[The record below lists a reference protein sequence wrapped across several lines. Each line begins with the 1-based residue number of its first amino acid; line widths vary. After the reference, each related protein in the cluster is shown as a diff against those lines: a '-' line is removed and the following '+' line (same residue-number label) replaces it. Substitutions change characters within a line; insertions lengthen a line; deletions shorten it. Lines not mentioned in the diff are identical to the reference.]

1 MENVQNFLKSLFCA
15 NLITKSHNQGVK
27 EQGLAEDVRES
38 PSYPGMKSYYRIH
51 VVDCNITI
59 EDDEDLQE
67 EFQITEGET
76 EPFQVRELTG
86 DKHVFEW
93 VDEKKAR
100 EEYKVF
106 LDIEKANVDS
116 SASIFENLGLPK
128 FAADND
134 WSADMLKAMLE
145 SYKVELPA
153 NAADLEPLVAELKA
167 CDICLVENSSVG
179 QLVAVQT
186 VLKAKESE
194 DGGVVRTYEN
204 ALTAGKRLGLPAE
217 KQEHSWKHVAH
228 TAVPALQVVM
238 RQVT

>member
-100 EEYKVF
+100 EEYKVLIF
-106 LDIEKANVDS
+106 DLLFSRAYLCTYLSRPQRVSFDDCNDYLYYG
-116 SASIFENLGLPK
+116 AS
-128 FAADND
+128 
-134 WSADMLKAMLE
+134 
-145 SYKVELPA
+145 
-153 NAADLEPLVAELKA
+153 
-167 CDICLVENSSVG
+167 
-179 QLVAVQT
+179 
-186 VLKAKESE
+186 
-194 DGGVVRTYEN
+194 
-204 ALTAGKRLGLPAE
+204 
-217 KQEHSWKHVAH
+217 
-228 TAVPALQVVM
+228 
-238 RQVT
+238 